1 MATRFVNID
10 RQTPMLLP
18 PDLKEWVAD
27 NDLAKFI
34 LEAVEVTDT
43 ASAALNVRGSGS
55 EQYPPAMML
64 AVLIYCYATG
74 IFSSRRIE
82 RATFDSVAV
91 RYLCANT
98 HPDHDT
104 IATFRRTNE
113 ALLRRCFVRVL
124 ELARES
130 GLLKLG
136 SVSLDGTKLKGS
148 ASKGRTFNC
157 QQLEEQIAVLEKEV
171 GARLRQAELADVSV
185 AEDGYTLPES
195 HRDAE
200 RRLEKLRQAKARLE
214 ERAAAMRSKKKPS
227 AGKTPPPSL
236 PGSAPP
242 PPPPSARI
250 NLTDNDSGL
259 MPTREG
265 VFLQG
270 YNAQALI
277 DGEGIGLIAGAHV
290 VNATND
296 RQQLQAGV
304 ESIPA
309 SLGQPAAVLVDTGY
323 DNAAQIRRVEAGGQ
337 TLVYCRPQGQKK
349 SSGGRTYRRT
359 RSREALLEQREK
371 MRKRLAQAEGAR
383 LYGRRK
389 IWSEAPFHVIK
400 NILGFDRFHLRGLG
414 KVNLEWHLVA
424 LAYNCRKMAAARAA
438 TC

>member
-43 ASAALNVRGSGS
+43 AQAAINVRGSGS

-74 IFSSRRIE
+74 TFSSRRIE

-113 ALLRRCFVRVL
+113 ALVRGCFVRVL

-130 GLLKLG
+130 GLLRLG
-136 SVSLDGTKLKGS
+136 SVSLDGTKLKAN
-148 ASKGRTFNC
+148 ASKGRTC
-157 QQLEEQIAVLEKEV
+157 TGEQLEAQIAALEKEV
-171 GARLRQAELADVSV
+171 GARLRQAELADLSSG
-185 AEDGYTLPES
+185 EDGYTLPES
-195 HRDAE
+195 HGNGA
-200 RRLEKLRQAKARLE
+200 RRLAQLRQAQARLE
-214 ERAAAMRSKKKPS
+214 ERAVERAKKK
-227 AGKTPPPSL
+227 KNK
-236 PGSAPP
+236 APP
-242 PPPPSARI
+242 KKAACLNLSDSESA
-250 NLTDNDSGL
+250 L

-265 VFLQG
+265 PFVQG
-270 YNAQALI
+270 YNSQAVI

-296 RQQLQAGV
+296 RRQLLPGV

-309 SLGQPAAVLVDTGY
+309 SLPRPAAVLADTGY
-323 DNAAQIRRVEAGGQ
+323 DNAGQIAVLEAGGQ
-337 TLVYCRPQGQKK
+337 TVVYCRPQEKK
-349 SSGGRTYRRT
+349 KKRSAKNYRLT
-359 RSREALLEQREK
+359 RQRAALWEQRQK
-371 MRKRLAQAEGAR
+371 MRARLAQPEGAR
-383 LYGRRK
+383 LYKRRQV
-389 IWSEAPFHVIK
+389 WSEAPFHVIK
-400 NILGFDRFHLRGLG
+400 NILGFRRFSLRGLA
-414 KVNLEWHLVA
+414 KVNLEWQLVA
-424 LAYNCRKMAAARAA
+424 LAYNCRKMVAAQAM